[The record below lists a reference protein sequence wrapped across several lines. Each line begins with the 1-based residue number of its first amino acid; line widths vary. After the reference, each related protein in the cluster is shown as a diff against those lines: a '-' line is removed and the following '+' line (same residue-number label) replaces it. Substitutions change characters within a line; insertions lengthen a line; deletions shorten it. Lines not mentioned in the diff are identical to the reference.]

1 MAAPVIKFKRG
12 ANSSLPALKAGEPA
26 FVTDEFD
33 FYIGLDNDANN
44 NKFFGSHRYWTRET
58 NTAGSA
64 VRIVEGANNG
74 DNYIELKSPATL
86 GGNLTYTLPA
96 TNVTNGILQ
105 NDGSGNLSWMTSGT
119 LVGPITISD
128 TTDSTSKDTGALI
141 VEGGVGIEKSVHVGA
156 ALSVTDRLFVGGE
169 SEFIGIVTFRGG
181 TVRLGDSVTDDIVVG
196 GEFAS
201 SLVPDDDDT
210 FDLGS
215 ATQQWRHLYLDGT
228 LEADA
233 INNSGV
239 TTTTAL
245 KGFSYLQAPHSATTQ
260 NLTVSVA
267 AKSAAHRYNGSG
279 SSNGYKIDGVESPIL
294 HFTPGKTYRFVH
306 DNTGSH
312 PLKFYLEAD
321 KTTNY
326 TTGVSFQNTYTEITI
341 SDTTPA
347 VLHYQCTA
355 HAKMG
360 NAIITHSNAVNTPHD
375 ATFEGYLNAK
385 GNVDLG
391 NATSDTITATGRFD
405 SDLLP
410 STDGARDLGSS
421 TNEWQDLFI
430 DGTAQIDSLVAD
442 TADINGGTVDG
453 ATIGANSAST
463 GVFTDLTG
471 GNIRIGVTGDN
482 EIDTSSGGLT
492 IDSADGTVT
501 VDDNLTVNGTF
512 TVLGSQSI
520 INTETLKVEDS
531 LIEVG
536 LVNSGGSLVAPSS
549 DANIDVGLIF
559 HYYSGSA
566 KKAAVF
572 WDDSV
577 GRIAFGADVSESTS
591 VLTNSTHATIEAGGV
606 FIKDAAGLSAVISHD
621 GSLRQLENI
630 TVDGGSF

>member
-12 ANSSLPALKAGEPA
+12 ANSSLPALAAGEPA

-33 FYIGLDNDANN
+33 FYVGLDGTSNN

-64 VRIVEGANNG
+64 VRVVEGANNG
-74 DNYIELKSPATL
+74 DNYIEIKAPATL

-96 TNVTNGILQ
+96 TNATNGILQ

-260 NLTVSVA
+260 NLAVTVA
-267 AKSAAHRYNGSG
+267 AKSAAHRYNGTG
-279 SSNGYKIDGVESPIL
+279 SSNGYKIDGVEAPIL

-312 PLKFYLEAD
+312 PLKFYLDAA
-321 KTTNY
+321 KVTNY

-355 HAKMG
+355 HGYMG

-375 ATFEGYLNAK
+375 ATFKGAVSVE

-391 NATSDTITATGRFD
+391 NATSDTITPTGRFD
-405 SDLLP
+405 ADILP
-410 STDGARDLGSS
+410 ATDGAIDLGSS
-421 TNEWQDLFI
+421 DREFQDLFI

-453 ATIGANSAST
+453 VTIGGASAGAGT
-463 GVFTDLTG
+463 FTDLTG

-482 EIDTSSGGLT
+482 EIDTSSGALT
-492 IDSADGTVT
+492 LDSADGTVT
-501 VDDNLTVNGTF
+501 VDDNLTVNGTL